1 MIRIGIDP
9 GITGAIAAM
18 TDECGRPEVHDM
30 PTMQRGKTGN
40 KQQLNATALAEILR
54 TIELQAPTP
63 CHVYLE
69 HVMGAPR
76 KTGGG
81 SVMGA
86 ASAFNFGHSFGVI
99 EGVLGALQLPY
110 TLVMPAVW
118 KKRANL
124 IGAEKDMSRTR
135 ALQLFPNIG
144 SMLQRKKDGGR
155 AEALLIAR
163 FGPVE
168 QVRTGAI
175 ADPFQL
181 EAGHA

>member
-1 MIRIGIDP
+1 MIRVGIDP
-9 GITGAIAAM
+9 GITGAIAAIG
-18 TDECGRPEVHDM
+18 ERSGIEVWDI
-30 PTMQRGKTGN
+30 PTMQRGKKGN
-40 KQQLNATALAEILR
+40 KQQINARELAAIL
-54 TIELQAPTP
+54 LGYKAMN

-99 EGVLGALQLPY
+99 EGVLGALLLPY
-110 TLVMPAVW
+110 TLVTPAVW

-135 ALQLFPNIG
+135 AIQLYPEVADK
-144 SMLQRKKDGGR
+144 LARKKDGGR
-155 AEALLIAR
+155 AEAVLIAC
-163 FGPVE
+163 FGPEVS
-168 QVRTGAI
+168 
-175 ADPFQL
+175 
-181 EAGHA
+181 